1 MLKYFQNKFKMFIWP
16 WKHEKTAL
24 KNCSQSAPIVFFS
37 TAKNGPVCPG
47 SWKPKQLFQ
56 CFLYL
61 IQIFAEIE
69 SYQTKLPKKRFGGL
83 AMSKQSKLTIC
94 GIGGEWI
101 SNKKKSNRAIGFGS
115 IYQVSLDCNG
125 TKMDEKE
132 NWLASKLSSKS
143 FVFKDFCFD
152 LT

>member
-1 MLKYFQNKFKMFIWP
+1 M
-16 WKHEKTAL
+16 HEKRLGSMILLT
-24 KNCSQSAPIVFFS
+24 FFIII
-37 TAKNGPVCPG
+37 
-47 SWKPKQLFQ
+47 
-56 CFLYL
+56 LYL
-61 IQIFAEIE
+61 SCSNIFLVLFLNVIE
-69 SYQTKLPKKRFGGL
+69 GLFYFSWLLWDWKLPNIASKKKEFGGL

-94 GIGGEWI
+94 GIRGEWI

>member
-1 MLKYFQNKFKMFIWP
+1 MKNDLVAWLLYFISILYFSSSNI
-16 WKHEKTAL
+16 
-24 KNCSQSAPIVFFS
+24 FFVLFLDVIE
-37 TAKNGPVCPG
+37 GLFYF
-47 SWKPKQLFQ
+47 SWL
-56 CFLYL
+56 LWDW
-61 IQIFAEIE
+61 
-69 SYQTKLPKKRFGGL
+69 KLPNKASKKKRFGGL

-94 GIGGEWI
+94 GIRGEWI